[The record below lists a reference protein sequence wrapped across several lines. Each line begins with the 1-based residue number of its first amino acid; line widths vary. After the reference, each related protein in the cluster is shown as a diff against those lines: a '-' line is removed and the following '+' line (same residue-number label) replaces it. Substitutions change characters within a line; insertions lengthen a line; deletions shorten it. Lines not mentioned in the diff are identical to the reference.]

1 MSQAAGTLSWMSQGR
16 HDEAMARLGEHQHGV
31 VHRTQAARV
40 GLTPRMIATRVRTG
54 RLVWATTTVLRIGG
68 APSSWHQRVMTA
80 VLDAGTG
87 SVASHRCAAQLRRL
101 DAFGDRGRRWVE
113 VTSTV
118 HRQRRSAI
126 RHTSTDLD
134 AVDIGRVAGI
144 PCTTVTRTLCDLGA
158 VVPSS
163 RLEHAV
169 DGALRD
175 GLTDV
180 PTLWST
186 LTRVRRRGRAGVA
199 ALEEVL
205 VSRGHVVPTSVLER
219 MLLRTLRAHGLP
231 EPIAQL
237 HVVRPDGSDA
247 YLDFAYP
254 DLRIAI
260 EVDGHSSHATRW
272 QRASD
277 ARRSN
282 QLALG
287 GWTVLRFTYE
297 DVRDRSNIVMQT
309 IRRARGAGST
319 RVS

>member
-1 MSQAAGTLSWMSQGR
+1 
-16 HDEAMARLGEHQHGV
+16 
-31 VHRTQAARV
+31 
-40 GLTPRMIATRVRTG
+40 
-54 RLVWATTTVLRIGG
+54 
-68 APSSWHQRVMTA
+68 
-80 VLDAGTG
+80 
-87 SVASHRCAAQLRRL
+87 
-101 DAFGDRGRRWVE
+101 
-113 VTSTV
+113 
-118 HRQRRSAI
+118 
-126 RHTSTDLD
+126 
-134 AVDIGRVAGI
+134 
-144 PCTTVTRTLCDLGA
+144 
-158 VVPSS
+158 
-163 RLEHAV
+163 
-169 DGALRD
+169 
-175 GLTDV
+175 
-180 PTLWST
+180 
-186 LTRVRRRGRAGVA
+186 
-199 ALEEVL
+199 
-205 VSRGHVVPTSVLER
+205 